1 MSLTPVNLFSDG
13 YTTLNGIENLSS
25 AGSVDRA
32 ANTRSLTSPQG
43 TSVKKT
49 DTAFDVI
56 LNAAVDM
63 YKEADS
69 LQKAAE
75 SSEMSFAL
83 GYTDNIHDLALA
95 QQKANISLQYTVKV
109 TNAVVTA
116 YKELMQMQL

>member
-1 MSLTPVNLFSDG
+1 MPAITPVSF
-13 YTTLNGIENLSS
+13 YTEDAKIN
-25 AGSVDRA
+25 SV
-32 ANTRSLTSPQG
+32 NKTQKTEG
-43 TSVKKT
+43 TS
-49 DTAFDVI
+49 AFDNI

-75 SSEMSFAL
+75 EAEISFAL
-83 GYTDNIHDLALA
+83 GYTDSIHDLALA

-109 TNAVVTA
+109 TNSVVSA